1 MNFEKR
7 SDDSAQQ
14 PVPETEK
21 PAKGKKPVIV
31 YIMVLFIVAFLLMA
45 LSFFSHQRSNDAA
58 LGRLQSSVANMQDI
72 QAAQEKI
79 IDLQDELALL
89 EKSRE
94 DLEEQIEDFQGQC
107 IAAQEERN
115 ALLGLYQLQQ
125 YYSNEDYA
133 ACEATIA
140 AMEKAGYP
148 ALLDAESA
156 EGVTAPQLRF
166 QQLKEAAL
174 AKLNGQTP
182 PQ

>member
-1 MNFEKR
+1 MKFEKR
-7 SDDSAQQ
+7 SDGSQQ
-14 PVPETEK
+14 PSSETEQ

-45 LSFFSHQRSNDAA
+45 LSFLSHQKHNDEA
-58 LGRLQSSVANMQDI
+58 LGKLQSSVSTMQDI
-72 QAAQEKI
+72 QVAQEKI

-89 EKSRE
+89 EKSNQ
-94 DLEEQIEDFQGQC
+94 DLEDELESSRNEC
-107 IAAQEERN
+107 SAAQEERN
-115 ALLGLYQLQQ
+115 ALLALYQLQQ
-125 YYSNEDYA
+125 HYSNGDYA
-133 ACEATIA
+133 ACKETID

-174 AKLNGQTP
+174 AKLADETAAQ
-182 PQ
+182 